1 MKLKPIKSDRFA
13 GGPND
18 LSHYIQDS
26 VIPHMDIDRQA
37 ALDDLVLN
45 MEIMAARILRKR
57 LRVSDKDAPHL
68 LKDLEGWRSFWVNE
82 ASHYERHCDPYTP
95 EFHATNVLF
104 AASGMRAAIHAG
116 NTEKAIALGM
126 YVAAEAMAGGDF
138 MDFER
143 RDMSATQAENK
154 GIGKINAEYAH
165 LENAVIIKAKSIWE
179 AFPDKRIGEVI
190 EDIQAAINRR
200 AKQVDMPAPINGTIK
215 KWLKAAEADGRL
227 LIPNSA
233 KKGGRPKK
241 PKK

>member
-1 MKLKPIKSDRFA
+1 MKLKPLKSDRFA

-18 LSHYIQDS
+18 LSHHIRDS
-26 VIPHMDIDRQA
+26 AIPHMDVDRQA
-37 ALDDLVLN
+37 ALDGLVLN
-45 MEIMAARILRKR
+45 IEIMAARILKERFK
-57 LRVSDKDAPHL
+57 VSGKDAPNP
-68 LKDLEGWRSFWVNE
+68 LKDLEGWRRFWAIE
-82 ASHYERHCDPYTP
+82 ASHFESLCEPYSP
-95 EFHATNVLF
+95 EFHATNVLL

-154 GIGKINAEYAH
+154 GIGKINADYAS
-165 LENAVIIKAKSIWE
+165 LEKAVIIKAKSIWE
-179 AFPDKRIGEVI
+179 KYPDKRIGKVI
-190 EDIQAAINRR
+190 EDIQDLINKR
-200 AKQVDMPAPINGTIK
+200 AKQVDMPSPTNETIK

-227 LIPNSA
+227 LIPESA
-233 KKGGRPKK
+233 KKSGRPKK